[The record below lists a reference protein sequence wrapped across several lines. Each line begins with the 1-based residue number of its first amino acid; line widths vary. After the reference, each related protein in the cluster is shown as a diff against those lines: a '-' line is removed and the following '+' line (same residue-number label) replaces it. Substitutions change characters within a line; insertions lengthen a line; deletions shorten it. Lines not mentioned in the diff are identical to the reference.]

1 MTELRSQL
9 AELKELLRKG
19 GEHVL
24 VEQIGEALGG
34 SDDVLSTYLVSNE
47 LWGGAGSIA
56 DQALIDHESMRR
68 QLEELMIRIGK
79 TQMSMQLKNVRTEMW
94 IEAFESWQK
103 SR

>member
-1 MTELRSQL
+1 MTELRAQL
-9 AELKELLRKG
+9 SELKELLRNG
-19 GEHVL
+19 GEYDL

-56 DQALIDHESMRR
+56 DQALIDHESTRI
-68 QLEELMIRIGK
+68 QFEDLLIRIGK
-79 TQMSMQLKNVRTEMW
+79 TQMLMQLKNVRTEMW
-94 IEAFESWQK
+94 VDTFESWQK